1 MMVGSLPATLSHP
14 LQTLDLATKFG
25 GIGEFSCL
33 SIVVIFALQVC
44 RQLYQL
50 EVPSRVLSRVNRYLA
65 SWNELDFGSRI
76 TMVVSRVGRLIYHL
90 ALVKLKRLASYLLK
104 GSRPVVPR

>member
-1 MMVGSLPATLSHP
+1 MTVGSLPATLSHP

-25 GIGEFSCL
+25 GSGEFSCL
-33 SIVVIFALQVC
+33 SIVVILALQVWDLS

-65 SWNELDFGSRI
+65 SRNELDFGSRI
-76 TMVVSRVGRLIYHL
+76 AMVVYR
-90 ALVKLKRLASYLLK
+90 
-104 GSRPVVPR
+104 